1 MIRLSSNDAVAA
13 AAFGAD
19 ETDAEAANGSATDEV
34 REAMLSELQEE
45 LGEAVVGSHIAAG
58 VDLTV
63 RVTSEAW
70 AATAEFLKRE
80 MGFAYFN
87 FLSAIDWLPSPF
99 GRDMDS
105 QVDLALDPDAEPV
118 EPEAMEQGLAGGD
131 ARFQVLA
138 RVNDIAGHR
147 AVTLKAD
154 VDDAAMSVP
163 SWVPVYAGAN
173 WHERETWEMFG
184 IDFVGHPGLRHI
196 YLPGAF
202 EGNPL
207 RKDYPLLARRVKPW
221 PGIVDVELMPT
232 DETDAEVPET
242 PATDTAVP
250 AASDAA
256 ASVESVANASGAAS
270 AAPGESAATAPVE
283 STDA

>member
-1 MIRLSSNDAVAA
+1 MSSSDADGAA
-13 AAFGAD
+13 TEESADAAQA
-19 ETDAEAANGSATDEV
+19 ATDEV
-34 REAMLSELQEE
+34 REAVLAELEAG
-45 LGEAVVGSHIAAG
+45 LGEAVVGSHLAAG

-63 RVTSEAW
+63 RVTSDAW
-70 AATAEFLKRE
+70 AATAEFLKEE
-80 MGFAYFN
+80 MGFAYFG

-105 QVDLALDPDAEPV
+105 QVDLTLEPSDPGES
-118 EPEAMEQGLAGGD
+118 EAMEQGLAGGET
-131 ARFQVLA
+131 RFQVLG
-138 RVNDIAGHR
+138 RVNDIVNHR

-154 VDDAAMSVP
+154 VDDASMSVP

-232 DETDAEVPET
+232 EETDEADGQQDAEAAAET
-242 PATDTAVP
+242 
-250 AASDAA
+250 SDA
-256 ASVESVANASGAAS
+256 
-270 AAPGESAATAPVE
+270 
-283 STDA
+283 

>member
-1 MIRLSSNDAVAA
+1 MSSNDTVDITTASVASPTGA
-13 AAFGAD
+13 A
-19 ETDAEAANGSATDEV
+19 TDTAAGNESQTDEV
-34 REAMLSELQEE
+34 REAMLLELQEE

-58 VDLTV
+58 VDVTV

-70 AATAEFLKRE
+70 AATAEFLKNK

-105 QVDLALDPDAEPV
+105 QVDLALDPAAEPA
-118 EPEAMEQGLAGGD
+118 EPEEMDYGLAGGD
-131 ARFQVLA
+131 TRFQVLA
-138 RVNDIAGHR
+138 RVNDVAGHR
-147 AVTLKAD
+147 AITLKAD

-184 IDFVGHPGLRHI
+184 IEFVGHPGLRHI

-232 DETDAEVPET
+232 GEAEETDVDTAA
-242 PATDTAVP
+242 PATPGNSNVP
-250 AASDAA
+250 GDR
-256 ASVESVANASGAAS
+256 N
-270 AAPGESAATAPVE
+270 APGES
-283 STDA
+283 TDA

>member
-1 MIRLSSNDAVAA
+1 MIPLSSSDTVSSNDTVDVASA
-13 AAFGAD
+13 T
-19 ETDAEAANGSATDEV
+19 ETDSDAANESATDEI
-34 REAMLSELQEE
+34 REAVLSELVAE
-45 LGEAVVGSHIAAG
+45 LGDAVVGSHIAAG
-58 VDLTV
+58 VDITV

-70 AATAEFLKRE
+70 AATAEFLKKE
-80 MGFAYFN
+80 MDFAYFG

-105 QVDLALDPDAEPV
+105 QVDLALAPASEPAAS
-118 EPEAMEQGLAGGD
+118 EAMEQGLAGGD
-131 ARFQVLA
+131 TRFQVLG
-138 RVNDIAGHR
+138 RVNDIVNHR
-147 AVTLKAD
+147 AITLKAD
-154 VDDAAMSVP
+154 VDDASMSVP
-163 SWVPVYAGAN
+163 SWVPVYTGAN

-232 DETDAEVPET
+232 EETDEPQDTEAAEET
-242 PATDTAVP
+242 G
-250 AASDAA
+250 DA
-256 ASVESVANASGAAS
+256 
-270 AAPGESAATAPVE
+270 
-283 STDA
+283 

>member
-1 MIRLSSNDAVAA
+1 MIQLSSPDTV
-13 AAFGAD
+13 
-19 ETDAEAANGSATDEV
+19 EAPTSDATDEV
-34 REAMLSELQEE
+34 REAILAELTNEF
-45 LGEAVVGSHIAAG
+45 GEALVGSHIASG
-58 VDLTV
+58 IDITV
-63 RVTSEAW
+63 RVSSEVW
-70 AATAEFLKRE
+70 ADTAAFLKDK
-80 MGFAYFN
+80 MGFAYFG

-105 QVDLALDPDAEPV
+105 QVDLAFDPAEPND
-118 EPEAMEQGLAGGD
+118 EPMEQGLAGGD
-131 ARFQVLA
+131 TRFQILA
-138 RVNDIAGHR
+138 RVNDIVNHR
-147 AVTLKAD
+147 GVTLKTD
-154 VDDAAMSVP
+154 VDDEAMSVS

-232 DETDAEVPET
+232 EENE
-242 PATDTAVP
+242 PADTAEP
-250 AASDAA
+250 
-256 ASVESVANASGAAS
+256 
-270 AAPGESAATAPVE
+270 AATAEPAE
-283 STDA
+283 TDQGDA

>member
-1 MIRLSSNDAVAA
+1 MSSSDADGAA
-13 AAFGAD
+13 TEESADAAQA
-19 ETDAEAANGSATDEV
+19 ATDEV
-34 REAMLSELQEE
+34 REAVLAELEAE
-45 LGEAVVGSHIAAG
+45 LGEAVVGSHLAAG

-63 RVTSEAW
+63 RVTSDAW
-70 AATAEFLKRE
+70 AATAEFLKEE
-80 MGFAYFN
+80 MGFAYFG

-105 QVDLALDPDAEPV
+105 QVDLTLEPS
-118 EPEAMEQGLAGGD
+118 EPGESEAMEQGLAGGET
-131 ARFQVLA
+131 RFQVLG
-138 RVNDIAGHR
+138 RVNDIVNHR

-154 VDDAAMSVP
+154 VDDASMSVP

-232 DETDAEVPET
+232 EETDESQAAEVAAET
-242 PATDTAVP
+242 
-250 AASDAA
+250 SDA
-256 ASVESVANASGAAS
+256 
-270 AAPGESAATAPVE
+270 
-283 STDA
+283 

>member
-1 MIRLSSNDAVAA
+1 MSSNDTVDVT

-58 VDLTV
+58 VDITV

-70 AATAEFLKRE
+70 ASTAEFLKNE

-105 QVDLALDPDAEPV
+105 QVDLALEPAAEPV
-118 EPEAMEQGLAGGD
+118 EPEEMEHGLAGGET
-131 ARFQVLA
+131 RFQVLA
-138 RVNDIAGHR
+138 RVNDVAGHR

-154 VDDAAMSVP
+154 VDDTAMSAP

-184 IDFVGHPGLRHI
+184 IEFVGHPGLRHI

-232 DETDAEVPET
+232 EQTDEADGEAPET
-242 PATDTAVP
+242 PA
-250 AASDAA
+250 AA
-256 ASVESVANASGAAS
+256 ALAT
-270 AAPGESAATAPVE
+270 PGESTE
-283 STDA
+283 ETGDA

>member
-1 MIRLSSNDAVAA
+1 MIPLSSSDTVSSNDTVDVTSAT
-13 AAFGAD
+13 
-19 ETDAEAANGSATDEV
+19 ETDSDAANESATDEI
-34 REAMLSELQEE
+34 REAVLSELVAE
-45 LGEAVVGSHIAAG
+45 LGDAVVGSHIAAG
-58 VDLTV
+58 VDITV

-70 AATAEFLKRE
+70 AATAEFLKNE
-80 MGFAYFN
+80 MDFAYFG

-105 QVDLALDPDAEPV
+105 QVDLALAPASEPAAS
-118 EPEAMEQGLAGGD
+118 EPTEQGLAGGD
-131 ARFQVLA
+131 TRFQVLG
-138 RVNDIAGHR
+138 RVNDIVNHR
-147 AVTLKAD
+147 AITLKAD

-232 DETDAEVPET
+232 EETDEPEDTEAAEET
-242 PATDTAVP
+242 G
-250 AASDAA
+250 DA
-256 ASVESVANASGAAS
+256 
-270 AAPGESAATAPVE
+270 
-283 STDA
+283 

>member
-1 MIRLSSNDAVAA
+1 MSSNDTVDVTA
-13 AAFGAD
+13 
-19 ETDAEAANGSATDEV
+19 AEATDDTDGDAANESATDEV
-34 REAMLSELQEE
+34 REAILSELEDE
-45 LGEAVVGSHIAAG
+45 FGEAVVGAHIAAG
-58 VDLTV
+58 VDITV

-70 AATAEFLKRE
+70 ATTAEFLKDE
-80 MGFAYFN
+80 MGFEYFN

-105 QVDLALDPDAEPV
+105 QVDLALDPAAEPA
-118 EPEAMEQGLAGGD
+118 EPAEPAETEVMEQGLAGGD
-131 ARFQVLA
+131 TRFQVLA
-138 RVNDIAGHR
+138 RVNDVAGHR
-147 AVTLKAD
+147 AITLKAD
-154 VDDAAMSVP
+154 VDDAAMSMP

-184 IDFVGHPGLRHI
+184 IEFVGHPGLRHI

-232 DETDAEVPET
+232 EETDETDA
-242 PATDTAVP
+242 
-250 AASDAA
+250 
-256 ASVESVANASGAAS
+256 
-270 AAPGESAATAPVE
+270 
-283 STDA
+283 